1 MAYFVEIMKWV
12 EKHPYLATTI
22 TIGGLAGVTA
32 IGWKAMDSLKEFGK
46 NGTSLC
52 TMNIH
57 PATVTPE
64 LAASDC

>member
-22 TIGGLAGVTA
+22 IFGGLAGATA

-46 NGTSLC
+46 NGTPLC
-52 TMNIH
+52 TMNML
-57 PATVTPE
+57 PANVTTE
-64 LAASDC
+64 FAASDC